1 MQNGPGLLRGRRLT
15 QTKLALLRARSRG
28 SLFAL
33 FLSALWFP
41 LPTLFATSRSSARL
55 CVGTLPLLSSD
66 PCFTWRCAGRWRAR
80 LAKCGRGTCR
90 LPLWAARISAPLG
103 RVRCAA
109 GRLLRSWPSGPALTF
124 SLLFARGMRR
134 LWSRQ
139 GCAGLPL
146 RRRSRLQSPPA
157 RPAMFFSRRRILDA
171 WRRSA
176 RWQF

>member
-41 LPTLFATSRSSARL
+41 LPTLFATRRSSARL

-66 PCFTWRCAGRWRAR
+66 PCFTWRCAGRWRRAR

-90 LPLWAARISAPLG
+90 LPRWVPCMPPVFG

-109 GRLLRSWPSGPALTF
+109 GRLLRSWSSGPALTL
-124 SLLFARGMRR
+124 SLLFTLR
-134 LWSRQ
+134 LRCLGSRW

-146 RRRSRLQSPPA
+146 RRWSRLQSPPT
-157 RPAMFFSRRRILDA
+157 RPAMFFSRRRILNA
-171 WRRSA
+171 WRSTA
-176 RWQF
+176 SW